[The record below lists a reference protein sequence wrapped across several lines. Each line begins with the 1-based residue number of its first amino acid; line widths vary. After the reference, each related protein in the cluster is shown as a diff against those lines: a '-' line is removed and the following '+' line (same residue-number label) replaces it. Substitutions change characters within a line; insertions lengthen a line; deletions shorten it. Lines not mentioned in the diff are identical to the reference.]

1 MGRHSRP
8 RRGFG
13 RTAHIPRAR
22 QGAED
27 LEQPAPREQV
37 GRPEETG
44 WAPEAGTPRPRT
56 PSTPTGSG
64 EPGRER
70 PYPERA
76 GGEHVRGGHPAHPER
91 PRAPYG
97 PPPGRPTGPPSG
109 APRGASVVPGPRRP
123 APAPGPEP
131 GEPRQEYLDAFDRPT
146 ADGDLP
152 PGSDLP
158 PGRPAAEPHT
168 APLSATDSLPEPE
181 EPEVTED
188 AFARGRRGRTMTGVA
203 AAAIT
208 TVLAVLVAGQVAT
221 GRDDGRAPSA
231 EKGDTR
237 EADGGTSRGDERP
250 PPAERKPPEQQTRP
264 ATYQQK
270 MAAVFALDPELAGP
284 GRFDTVGGSADGP
297 KSGRAYTY
305 RVDVEK
311 GLGLDARLFAE
322 AVHKT
327 LNDERS
333 WAHGGERSF
342 SRVSSGRADFV
353 MTLAS
358 PGTTADWC
366 AKSGLD
372 TTEDNV
378 SCDSAAT
385 ERIMINAY
393 RWARGAKTFGPDN
406 ILAYRQMLINHEV
419 GHRLGY
425 GHVECARDGA
435 LAPVMM
441 QQTKFLTTGD
451 RTCRPNPWPHPDL

>member
-1 MGRHSRP
+1 MDAFDTPGGD
-8 RRGFG
+8 RGL
-13 RTAHIPRAR
+13 P
-22 QGAED
+22 
-27 LEQPAPREQV
+27 PA
-37 GRPEETG
+37 
-44 WAPEAGTPRPRT
+44 
-56 PSTPTGSG
+56 
-64 EPGRER
+64 
-70 PYPERA
+70 
-76 GGEHVRGGHPAHPER
+76 
-91 PRAPYG
+91 
-97 PPPGRPTGPPSG
+97 
-109 APRGASVVPGPRRP
+109 RP
-123 APAPGPEP
+123 AP
-131 GEPRQEYLDAFDRPT
+131 
-146 ADGDLP
+146 
-152 PGSDLP
+152 
-158 PGRPAAEPHT
+158 EPHT
-168 APLSATDSLPEPE
+168 ARPPETDRRPEPE

-188 AFARGRRGRTMTGVA
+188 TFASPRRGRTLTGVA

-221 GRDDGRAPSA
+221 GRDDGQANPSA
-231 EKGDTR
+231 DKGDTR
-237 EADGGTSRGDERP
+237 EVGGTSRGDERP
-250 PPAERKPPEQQTRP
+250 PPAGQKPPEQPRP

-270 MAAVFALDPELAGP
+270 MAALFDIDPKLDGP
-284 GRFDTVGGSADGP
+284 GRFDTVGGTDPGP
-297 KSGRAYTY
+297 KSGRPYTY

-311 GLGLDARLFAE
+311 DLGLDGGLFAE

-342 SRVSSGRADFV
+342 TRVSSGRADFV

-366 AKSGLD
+366 ARSGLD

-393 RWARGAKTFGPDN
+393 RWARGAETFGPDN
-406 ILAYRQMLINHEV
+406 MLAYRQMLINHEV

-425 GHVECARDGA
+425 GHVACERDGA

-441 QQTKFLTTGD
+441 QQTKFLTTDD